1 MLAQAMSKALSDCLP
16 GIITAIQVQSQG
28 LASNTSHA
36 VSSSSLASILK
47 LQATNSNTQPP
58 LWVTSLFLVSFPL
71 LHLFKPNFWHPISSI
86 SRVFQSTRIGGSVT
100 SSFPAISGLAPLVG
114 RDFVIGPTY
123 YPIPN
128 KLVSKIIGSQ
138 FVELADL
145 LPDNLKINETE
156 TQTNL
161 GW

>member
-16 GIITAIQVQSQG
+16 RIITAIQVQSQG

-47 LQATNSNTQPP
+47 LQASNSNSQPP
-58 LWVTSLFLVSFPL
+58 LRVTSLFLV
-71 LHLFKPNFWHPISSI
+71 HLFKPNFWHPISSF
-86 SRVFQSTRIGGSVT
+86 SRVFQSMRIGGSVT
-100 SSFPAISGLAPLVG
+100 SSFPAISGLAPLIG
-114 RDFVIGPTY
+114 RDFIIGPTY

-128 KLVSKIIGSQ
+128 KLVSKIISSQ

-156 TQTNL
+156 TQMNL

>member
-16 GIITAIQVQSQG
+16 GIIAAIQVQSQG

-47 LQATNSNTQPP
+47 LQATNSNTKPP
-58 LWVTSLFLVSFPL
+58 LRVLTSLFLVLFPL
-71 LHLFKPNFWHPISSI
+71 LHLFKPNFWHPISSF
-86 SRVFQSTRIGGSVT
+86 SRVFQSMKIGGSVT

-114 RDFVIGPTY
+114 RDFVIGPTH

-128 KLVSKIIGSQ
+128 KIISSQ

-156 TQTNL
+156 TQTIL

>member
-47 LQATNSNTQPP
+47 LQATNSNTLPP

-71 LHLFKPNFWHPISSI
+71 LHLFKFLASHLQLL
-86 SRVFQSTRIGGSVT
+86 QSVPVNENWGSVT
-100 SSFPAISGLAPLVG
+100 SSFPTISSLAPLIG
-114 RDFVIGPTY
+114 RDFVIGPAY
-123 YPIPN
+123 SPIPN
-128 KLVSKIIGSQ
+128 KLVSKIITANSSSSQ
-138 FVELADL
+138 TFSQIISRLTR
-145 LPDNLKINETE
+145 LKLKRSWTVN
-156 TQTNL
+156 
-161 GW
+161 